1 MIKIGSASMYTITSS
16 HLIKDSETIS
26 SSDDAFKLGFFSPVN
41 TTNRYVGIWYLDQ
54 SNIIWVANREKPIQ
68 DSSGVITIADDNT
81 NLVVLDGQKH
91 VVWSSNV
98 SSNLASSNSNVTA
111 QLQNEGNLVLL
122 EDNII
127 IWESIKHPSN
137 TFIGNM
143 IISSNQKTGERVKL
157 TSWKTPSDP
166 AIGKF
171 SASIER
177 FNAPEIFVWNQTNPC
192 WRSGPWNGQDFL
204 GWTHDYKVS
213 SSPYL
218 LGVSITRKDNGSLVE
233 FTYTLPDS
241 SFFLTLVLSSEGKVV
256 YTAWMNRVQVRKL
269 FVQSNDCDSYG
280 ICGPNGSCDLK
291 ISPICTCLIG
301 FKPRNMDKWNRR
313 NWTSGCVR
321 RAELQCD
328 RVKYS
333 GSALGEEDG
342 FLKLPMT
349 KPPDFV
355 EPSYVLSLDECRI
368 HCLNN
373 CSCVAYAFDYGIRCL
388 TWSGKLI
395 DIVRFSTSGGVDLY
409 LRQAYSE
416 LAIHTDGTH
425 TDGIHGKRNITSII
439 IATVIVGAVI
449 VAICAFFFRSWTSKR
464 QGQINHEN
472 QSADLI
478 ANVKQAKIEDLP
490 LFEFKNILS
499 ATNNFGSANKIGQG
513 GFGSVYK
520 GELLDGQEIAVKR
533 LSEGST
539 QGLEEFM
546 NEVIVI
552 SKLQHRNLVRLL
564 GCCIEGEEKMLVY
577 EYMPN
582 NSLDFYLFDS
592 VKKKILDWQRRLHI
606 IEGISRGLLY
616 LHRDSRLRIIHRDL
630 KPGNILLDG
639 EMNPKISDF
648 GMAKIFGGNENEGN
662 TRRIFGT
669 YGYMSPEYA
678 MKGLFSE
685 KSDIFSFGVLLL
697 EIISG
702 RKNTSFHNHEQA
714 LTLLEYAWKIWIEE
728 NIVSLID
735 LEICKPDCLD
745 QILRCIH
752 IGLLCVQEIAKERPT
767 MAAVVSMLNSEIV
780 KLPPPSQPAFLLSQT
795 EHRGNHN
802 SKNSVSTTSLQGR

>member
-1 MIKIGSASMYTITSS
+1 MLHILFTLSTLYMIKIGSASMYTITSS
-16 HLIKDSETIS
+16 QLIKDSETIS
-26 SSDDAFKLGFFSPVN
+26 SNDDAFKLGFFSPMN
-41 TTNRYVGIWYLDQ
+41 TTNRYVGIWYLNQ

-91 VVWSSNV
+91 VIWSSNV
-98 SSNLASSNSNVTA
+98 SSNLASTNSNVTA

-127 IWESIKHPSN
+127 LWESIKHPSN

-157 TSWKTPSDP
+157 TSWKAPSDP

-177 FNAPEIFVWNQTNPC
+177 LNAPEIFVWNQTNPC

-204 GWTHDYKVS
+204 GWTHVYKVS

-241 SFFLTLVLSSEGKVV
+241 SFFLTLVLSSEGKAV

-269 FVQSNDCDSYG
+269 FLQPNDCDSYG

-301 FKPRNMDKWNRR
+301 FKPRNMDEWNRQ
-313 NWTSGCVR
+313 NWTNGCVR
-321 RAELQCD
+321 RAALQCE
-328 RVKYS
+328 RVKHN

-409 LRQAYSE
+409 LRQANSE
-416 LAIHTDGTH
+416 LG
-425 TDGIHGKRNITSII
+425 
-439 IATVIVGAVI
+439 
-449 VAICAFFFRSWTSKR
+449 
-464 QGQINHEN
+464 
-472 QSADLI
+472 
-478 ANVKQAKIEDLP
+478 
-490 LFEFKNILS
+490 
-499 ATNNFGSANKIGQG
+499 
-513 GFGSVYK
+513 
-520 GELLDGQEIAVKR
+520 
-533 LSEGST
+533 
-539 QGLEEFM
+539 
-546 NEVIVI
+546 
-552 SKLQHRNLVRLL
+552 
-564 GCCIEGEEKMLVY
+564 
-577 EYMPN
+577 
-582 NSLDFYLFDS
+582 
-592 VKKKILDWQRRLHI
+592 
-606 IEGISRGLLY
+606 
-616 LHRDSRLRIIHRDL
+616 
-630 KPGNILLDG
+630 
-639 EMNPKISDF
+639 
-648 GMAKIFGGNENEGN
+648 
-662 TRRIFGT
+662 
-669 YGYMSPEYA
+669 
-678 MKGLFSE
+678 
-685 KSDIFSFGVLLL
+685 
-697 EIISG
+697 
-702 RKNTSFHNHEQA
+702 
-714 LTLLEYAWKIWIEE
+714 
-728 NIVSLID
+728 
-735 LEICKPDCLD
+735 
-745 QILRCIH
+745 
-752 IGLLCVQEIAKERPT
+752 
-767 MAAVVSMLNSEIV
+767 
-780 KLPPPSQPAFLLSQT
+780 
-795 EHRGNHN
+795 
-802 SKNSVSTTSLQGR
+802 